1 MRKILI
7 VFTILFLIVWLY
19 SSRKEQFTTEK
30 PIQKKIVIK
39 FAADDQSQTFTQNV
53 TIDAKSNIINLEEVY
68 NKIGILPFEYD
79 WTQTKDDLNPTFE
92 NEAIFQPFE
101 DKLVDTNKTFFLK
114 KQYNRTIIS
123 KELIIL
129 INDILTNRVLKNDE
143 LAKVVKINE
152 IKDNLDLES
161 CVNLLQPVDKI
172 TIVTQEPNID
182 EKIANLITIYKIV
195 FKIATLDAKTKQDYI
210 VKIINN
216 VNSSDSS
223 GIVDYLQNLI
233 KNSGNHL
240 NIINFNIN
248 FPENK
253 IEIPNK
259 NIFSDEDINYLN
271 EVINIILS
279 KYKLVHL
286 SKKINNKDSV
296 FYVSDRKRNLVM
308 SYILNTNNLDFLPYN
323 PNRKMNPLLIANI
336 ITTKAPTLGLSDIDD
351 ENSIPIYTPS
361 PQTTQSPA
369 TTTTSGIVVNQ
380 DSVDFIRNTINTLRF
395 FDENYYTFF
404 QNIPVDVILYPQLF
418 VSDDIQTENNIFKE
432 MINKTLEEYNQRYVY
447 ISPNTFKEKLP
458 ELIDKKKVFQI
469 PEVKKEIEYK
479 RILKLNEQAKEQ
491 QLKKR
496 LYRKFDVKK
505 IPINF
510 SKAILDIM
518 SDLINLYSAKEQFTN
533 DEKNEIKNIWGKWK
547 YYSTNTFMILTDN
560 GRMFYVG
567 VFLFVIS
574 ILVYFSDLF

>member
-7 VFTILFLIVWLY
+7 VFTILFLIVWFY
-19 SSRKEQFTTEK
+19 SSRKEQFTAED

-39 FAADDQSQTFTQNV
+39 FTADDQSQNFTQNV
-53 TIDAKSNIINLEEVY
+53 TIYAKSNIINLKEVY
-68 NKIGILPFEYD
+68 DNIGILPFEYD
-79 WTQTKDDLNPTFE
+79 WTQTKDDFNPNFE
-92 NEAIFQPFE
+92 NDSIFKSFE
-101 DKLVDTNKTFFLK
+101 DISVDTNKTFFFK

-129 INDILTNRVLKNDE
+129 INKILTNRVLKNDE

-172 TIVTQEPNID
+172 TIVNQEPNID
-182 EKIANLITIYKIV
+182 KKIANLITIYKII
-195 FKIATLDAKTKQDYI
+195 FKIATLDSKTKEDYI
-210 VKIINN
+210 LKIVNN
-216 VNSSDSS
+216 ANSSDSS
-223 GIVDYLQNLI
+223 GTIDYLQNLI
-233 KNSGNHL
+233 KNSDNHL

-253 IEIPNK
+253 IELPHSN
-259 NIFSDEDINYLN
+259 NLLDEDINYLN

-279 KYKLVHL
+279 KYKLVNL
-286 SKKINNKDSV
+286 SKKINNTDSV
-296 FYVSDRKRNLVM
+296 FYVNNRKRNVVM
-308 SYILNTNNLDFLPYN
+308 SYILNTRNLDLLPYN
-323 PNRKMNPLLIANI
+323 PNRKNTKFFTANI
-336 ITTKAPTLGLSDIDD
+336 LTTKSPTLGLSDIDD
-351 ENSIPIYTPS
+351 ENSIPIFTPS
-361 PQTTQSPA
+361 PQTTQTPKNTNASE
-369 TTTTSGIVVNQ
+369 IVVNQ
-380 DSVDFIRNTINTLRF
+380 DSVDFIRNTINTLRILH
-395 FDENYYTFF
+395 ENYYTIF
-404 QNIPVDVILYPQLF
+404 QNIPIDVILYPQLF
-418 VSDDIQTENNIFKE
+418 VLDDIQNENNIFKD
-432 MINKTLEEYNQRYVY
+432 MISKTLEEYNQRYVY
-447 ISPNTFKEKLP
+447 VSPNTFKEKLP
-458 ELIDKKKVFQI
+458 ELIDRNKVFKI
-469 PEVKKEIEYK
+469 PEVKKQIEYK
-479 RILKLNEQAKEQ
+479 SIFKLNDQAKEE

-533 DEKNEIKNIWGKWK
+533 DEKNEIKNIWEKWK

>member
-7 VFTILFLIVWLY
+7 VFTILFLIVWFY
-19 SSRKEQFTTEK
+19 SSRKEQFTTEV

-53 TIDAKSNIINLEEVY
+53 TIDAKSNIINLKEVY

-92 NEAIFQPFE
+92 NDAIFQPFE
-101 DKLVDTNKTFFLK
+101 DIPVDTNKTFFFK

-129 INDILTNRVLKNDE
+129 INNILTNRVLKNDE

-172 TIVTQEPNID
+172 TIVTHEPNID

-195 FKIATLDAKTKQDYI
+195 FKIATLDSKTKEDYI
-210 VKIINN
+210 LKIINN
-216 VNSSDSS
+216 TNSSDSS

-253 IEIPNK
+253 IEIPHK

-308 SYILNTNNLDFLPYN
+308 SYILNTNNLDFLPYD

-351 ENSIPIYTPS
+351 DNSIPIYTPS

-380 DSVDFIRNTINTLRF
+380 DSVDFIRNTINTLRILH
-395 FDENYYTFF
+395 ENYYNFF

-418 VSDDIQTENNIFKE
+418 VSDDIQTETNIFKE

-458 ELIDKKKVFQI
+458 ELIDKKNVFQI

-479 RILKLNEQAKEQ
+479 RILKLNEQAKEE